1 MGNLEKISGTIE
13 NFLFQSPDTGFT
25 VFKLRPQQVTA
36 KFSKLSQSNSTQ
48 LILARGYLAN
58 LQPGQDVTLQG
69 EWVNHSKFGRQFNVT
84 NCTAILPTS
93 ILGLKKYLGSGLI
106 KGIGESYA
114 SKIVDHLGLQTLEII
129 EHEPA
134 QLLKVQGIGQARY
147 QQIIASWQEQKEVS
161 NIMVFLQERDISIN
175 YAIKIY
181 KKYGQQAIAVLTENP
196 YRLAD
201 EIWGIGFK
209 IADQIAMKM
218 GVPKDSAKRI
228 AAGLLYA
235 ISSFNNQGHVYAEL
249 LELRKLTVELLE
261 LPQNPETEYLIKLS
275 LHQLYES
282 QKIKLI
288 SCQVPKLN
296 QPTAPVKSLAQDQD
310 QAQLPT
316 QHFVALSQYYYSE
329 KSLADRLLALKK
341 APSTLNLD
349 FDQIY
354 KKLNNLNSINLNS
367 EQISAV
373 IACLQNKI
381 SVVTGG
387 PGTGKTTIIKEL
399 LNLLD
404 QYSLIYKLAA
414 PTGRAAKRITESTR
428 RPASTLHRLLE
439 FDFNSMQ
446 FNRNEQNCLQLDFLI
461 IDEASMLDL
470 FLAYSVL
477 KALPTRAHVIFIG
490 DIDQLPSV
498 GAGNFLNDLIQSQI
512 AAVSRLKEIFRQA
525 QDSLIITNAHR
536 INQGEFPVTNITS
549 ELTNSSANYIRSDF
563 IFIKEQDPENLAAH
577 LKNIYQKIL
586 PQYQISPDQSIVL
599 SPMHK
604 GSAGTQK
611 INQDLQLILNSQN
624 LNSNLQLTYGGTNYK
639 IKDRVI
645 QLRNNYDKAIF
656 NGDIGTVTEIKA
668 IDKTLFVQFDHR
680 VIEYQQNEL
689 DELALAYAI
698 SIHKSQGSEYDAVV
712 VPLFTQHYTL
722 LQRNLIYTAITRA
735 KKLCIFLG
743 QTKAIAIGVNN
754 KTDATRRTFLQ
765 QFLTTDLACR

>member
-1 MGNLEKISGTIE
+1 MPNPKHSIENNFEKISGTIE
-13 NFLFQSPDTGFT
+13 NFLFQSPETGFT
-25 VFKLRPQQVTA
+25 VFKLKLHQTIG
-36 KFSKLSQSNSTQ
+36 KFSKLNPTNNSQ

-58 LQPGQDVTLQG
+58 IQPGQDVTLQG
-69 EWVNHSKFGRQFNVT
+69 EWTMHSKFGRQFNVT

-114 SKIVDHLGLQTLEII
+114 NKIVDYLGLQTLDII
-129 EHEPA
+129 EHDPE
-134 QLLKVQGIGQARY
+134 QLLKVPGIGKARY
-147 QQIIASWQEQKEVS
+147 QQIISSWLEQKEIS
-161 NIMVFLQERDISIN
+161 GIMMFLQERDISIN

-181 KKYGQQAIAVLTENP
+181 KKYGQQSIAVLTENP

-209 IADQIAMKM
+209 IADQIAMKI
-218 GVPKDSAKRI
+218 GIAKDSSKRI

-249 LELRKLTVELLE
+249 LELRELTSNLLE
-261 LPQNPETEYLIKLS
+261 LPQNPHTEHLIKIS
-275 LHQLYES
+275 LHQLYEL

-288 SCQVPKLN
+288 TYQE
-296 QPTAPVKSLAQDQD
+296 
-310 QAQLPT
+310 
-316 QHFVALSQYYYSE
+316 QHFIALSQYYYSE
-329 KSLADRLLALKK
+329 KSLADRLLILSK
-341 APSTLNLD
+341 SINTLNLN
-349 FDQIY
+349 FTQIY
-354 KKLNNLNSINLNS
+354 QKLQAGASQNLSNSINLNS

-404 QYSLIYKLAA
+404 QNSLIYKLAA

-477 KALPTRAHVIFIG
+477 KALPAHAHLILIG

-498 GAGNFLNDLIQSQI
+498 GAGNFLNDLIQSKI
-512 AAVSRLKEIFRQA
+512 ASVSRLKEIFRQA
-525 QDSLIITNAHR
+525 QDSLIITNAHK
-536 INQGEFPVTNITS
+536 INQGEFPVTNLTS
-549 ELTNSSANYIRSDF
+549 ELENYQDNNNNSYIKSDF
-563 IFIKEQDPENLAAH
+563 IFIKEQDPENLNTH
-577 LKNIYQKIL
+577 LRNIYQKIL
-586 PQYQISPDQSIVL
+586 PQYKISADQSIVL

-624 LNSNLQLTYGGTNYK
+624 FNSNLQLTYGGTNYR

-656 NGDIGTVTEIKA
+656 NGDIGTITEIKNL
-668 IDKTLFVQFDHR
+668 DKTLFVQFDHR
-680 VIEYQQNEL
+680 IIEYQQNEL
-689 DELALAYAI
+689 DELSLAYAI
-698 SIHKSQGSEYDAVV
+698 SIHKSQGSEYDAVI

-743 QTKAIAIGVNN
+743 QSRAIAIGVNN
-754 KTDATRRTFLQ
+754 KTDSTRRTFLQ
-765 QFLTTDLACR
+765 QFLTTDLTCR

>member
-1 MGNLEKISGTIE
+1 MSDLEKISGTIE

-25 VFKLRPQQVTA
+25 VFKLRPQQIAA
-36 KFSKLSQSNSTQ
+36 KFNKLSQSNNTQ

-114 SKIVDHLGLQTLEII
+114 SKIVDHLGLQTLDVI
-129 EHEPA
+129 EHDPT
-134 QLLKVQGIGQARY
+134 QLLNIPGIGQARY

-196 YRLAD
+196 YRMAD

-249 LELRKLTVELLE
+249 LELRKLTADLLE
-261 LPQNPETEYLIKLS
+261 LPQNSQTEYLLKIS
-275 LHQLYES
+275 LHQLYEA

-288 SCQVPKLN
+288 SYQE
-296 QPTAPVKSLAQDQD
+296 
-310 QAQLPT
+310 

-329 KSLADRLLALKK
+329 KALADRLLALKK
-341 APSTLNLD
+341 APTTLNLD

-354 KKLNNLNSINLNS
+354 KKLNSGANNTSASNNLNLINLNQ
-367 EQISAV
+367 EQILAV

-404 QYSLIYKLAA
+404 QHSLIYKLAA

-477 KALPTRAHVIFIG
+477 KSLPAHAHLIFIG

-498 GAGNFLNDLIQSQI
+498 GAGNFLNDLIQSQV

-525 QDSLIITNAHR
+525 QDSLIITNAHK
-536 INQGEFPVTNITS
+536 INQGEFPITNLTS
-549 ELTNSSANYIRSDF
+549 EFTNRSADTVELDNFTNNPKYIKSDF
-563 IFIKEQDPENLAAH
+563 IFIKEQDPENLAAQ
-577 LKNIYQKIL
+577 LKNIYHKIL
-586 PQYQISPDQSIVL
+586 PQYKINPDQSIVL

-680 VIEYQQNEL
+680 IIEYQQNEL

-698 SIHKSQGSEYDAVV
+698 SIHKSQGSEYDAVI

-743 QTKAIAIGVNN
+743 QSRAIAIGVNN
-754 KTDATRRTFLQ
+754 KTDSTRRTFLQ